1 MKFIALKPHFKEQE
15 KSQIYNLTLHQKKL
29 EKEEHEVERRKQD
42 QNGNKTD
49 TQKKIEK
56 IKQRAVSLKRQAK
69 LTKLEGKTSKGDQLD
84 GDRWKIYLIK
94 KKKTFGYTA
103 QPVSSQFPHQGLN
116 SGPRQWKHQVLT
128 TEPPGNSLK

>member
-1 MKFIALKPHFKEQE
+1 MKQKEGNS
-15 KSQIYNLTLHQKKL
+15 K
-29 EKEEHEVERRKQD
+29 D

-56 IKQRAVSLKRQAK
+56 NKQRAVSLKRQAK

-94 KKKTFGYTA
+94 KKKLLA
-103 QPVSSQFPHQGLN
+103 ILHSQ
-116 SGPRQWKHQVLT
+116 
-128 TEPPGNSLK
+128 